1 MHNILIT
8 GGSGFIGQALVH
20 NFLNKN
26 YFVINFDLNDNIKV
40 NSQNYLFF
48 KGDIKDK
55 SQLKKVFNLKKISSV
70 IHLAYINGTDKFYKI
85 PVKIL
90 EVAALGI
97 INICNIMKDN
107 KIGSLYLA
115 SSSEVYNDPLRVPT
129 KEDEMLKVANIFN
142 PRFSYGGGK
151 IFAELYSQNFFF
163 EKYLDRLIIF
173 RPHNI
178 YGKEMAYGHVIP
190 QFCNRIMS
198 QKKNIILNIQG
209 TGREVRSFMH
219 INDFVDAFN
228 LIFFSKSK
236 NDIYNI
242 GNNSPVTIL
251 DLINSISKILNKKI
265 LVKKNK
271 ILEGSP
277 VIRVPDNSK
286 IKKLGYKQKINLER
300 GLIEMLER
308 EKESTI
314 NVI

>member
-40 NSQNYLFF
+40 NNKNYFFF
-48 KGDIKDK
+48 KGDIKKK
-55 SQLKKVFNLKKISSV
+55 SQLKKAFNLKKISSV

-97 INICNIMKDN
+97 INICNIMKEN

-115 SSSEVYNDPLRVPT
+115 SSSEVYNHPLRIPT
-129 KEDEMLKVANIFN
+129 KEDEILKVANIFN

-163 EKYLDRLIIF
+163 EKYLNRLIIF

-190 QFCNRIMS
+190 QFCNRIIN

-209 TGREVRSFMH
+209 TGREIRSFMH

-228 LIFFSKSK
+228 LIFFSKIK

-242 GNNSPVTIL
+242 GNNNPITIL
-251 DLINSISKILNKKI
+251 DLINLISKIINKKI

-277 VIRVPDNSK
+277 LIRIPNNSK
-286 IKKLGYKQKINLER
+286 LKKLGYRQKINLAE
-300 GLIEMLER
+300 GLIEMIER
-308 EKESTI
+308 ERT
-314 NVI
+314 NLG

>member
-1 MHNILIT
+1 MHTILIT
-8 GGSGFIGQALVH
+8 GGSGFIGQALVR
-20 NFLNKN
+20 NFISKN
-26 YFVINFDLNDNIKV
+26 YYVINFDLHDNVKI
-40 NSQNYLFF
+40 NSKKYFFF
-48 KGDIKDK
+48 KGDIQEK
-55 SQLKKVFNLKKISSV
+55 SQLKKAFNLKKISSV

-97 INICNIMKDN
+97 VNICNIMKEN
-107 KIGSLYLA
+107 KVTSLYLA
-115 SSSEVYNDPLRVPT
+115 SSSEVYNNPLRIPT
-129 KEDEMLKVANIFN
+129 KENEILKVANIFN

-190 QFCNRIMS
+190 QFCNRIIN
-198 QKKNIILNIQG
+198 QKKNITLNIQG
-209 TGREVRSFMH
+209 TGREIRSFMH
-219 INDFVDAFN
+219 ISDFVDAFN

-236 NDIYNI
+236 NEIYNI
-242 GNNSPVTIL
+242 GNNKPVTIL
-251 DLINSISKILNKKI
+251 NLIYLISKIINKKI
-265 LVKKNK
+265 LIKKKK

-286 IKKLGYKQKINLER
+286 LKKLGYHQKINLEN
-300 GLIEMLER
+300 GLIEMIER
-308 EKESTI
+308 EK
-314 NVI
+314 NKL